1 MLHAIVDG
9 SRAWI
14 DPDGL
19 PVTETE
25 APEAPDG
32 FRATYRIEPS
42 GDGLAQVWELV
53 PLSGTEQEAAIVV
66 ARVLAEGF
74 TDEMALRVPALYP
87 EWSGRG
93 VRYEAGKRVLRNGVL
108 CKVVTAHASQADW
121 PPEAAPSL
129 FARVLPGQ
137 SGEAGEWVQP
147 DSTNGYAKGDRVTH
161 LGKTWESDYD
171 GPNVWEPGQPNSHWV
186 EVADG
191 AADA

>member
-66 ARVLAEGF
+66 ARVL
-74 TDEMALRVPALYP
+74 
-87 EWSGRG
+87 
-93 VRYEAGKRVLRNGVL
+93 
-108 CKVVTAHASQADW
+108 
-121 PPEAAPSL
+121 
-129 FARVLPGQ
+129 PGQ